1 MPDELNR
8 PTEALGGTDADVPGA
23 ASQGRTDNLR
33 MLTAATDTPVTVRM
47 RSLIFL
53 RMTGRMALLS
63 RSAAPEDA
71 ELLVL
76 RHEVAVLRRQN
87 PRPRSGARARIC
99 RPYLTSFT
107 ASGESNKVA
116 P

>member
-1 MPDELNR
+1 
-8 PTEALGGTDADVPGA
+8 
-23 ASQGRTDNLR
+23 
-33 MLTAATDTPVTVRM
+33 MLTTAIDTPVTVRM

-53 RMTGRMALLS
+53 RLTGWIALLS

-87 PRPRSGARARIC
+87 PSPRSGARAGIC
-99 RPYLTSFT
+99 RLGLTSFT
-107 ASGESNKVA
+107 ASGESNEVA

>member
-1 MPDELNR
+1 
-8 PTEALGGTDADVPGA
+8 
-23 ASQGRTDNLR
+23 
-33 MLTAATDTPVTVRM
+33 MLTAAIDTPVTVRM

-53 RMTGRMALLS
+53 RLTGRMALLS
-63 RSAAPEDA
+63 RSAAPENA

-87 PRPRSGARARIC
+87 PRPRSGARAGIC
-99 RPYLTSFT
+99 RLGLTSFT